1 MIRKFYIPFLILTSI
16 FAQDVDST
24 MSLSGGLGS
33 ITIDGEIYNQIAL
46 RPVIPIGKLG
56 IGLDFYLNI
65 NSSGDIHT
73 EDYDFSDFESG
84 ARTVLDKIRF
94 IKYGNSQDPFYFTFG
109 NLENIVLGNGILVN
123 GYTNALEYPSNR
135 KLGLNIGADFGTLG
149 LEFVVSD
156 FKYEPGLVGARL
168 NYKILPDL
176 DMGLSFATDVNQFA
190 GLSNKDGDDYPDVYD
205 HFPDDSD
212 KWDEALEDKDDW
224 QEIYENYIN
233 PDEISFNEWFESLPL
248 YHNNYNPATSESNDI
263 IGFSFD
269 LNYILNEKL
278 KLYSQAGTL
287 ISSELDLF
295 GTDGEIDYSPGLG
308 LVPIGLSYK
317 LGSFQFL
324 AEYRYNTRY
333 FLYNYWDRSYEINR
347 ATVSFNSSEFVEEED
362 RIVTKENSLINYGK
376 MDGVYSQLTGNIANL
391 LFLTTSYT
399 FMNGEVKNF
408 ELDEFETQNNNSFIT
423 ILSLKENLIPRLK
436 KAEAFYQQKNVPNPF
451 DFEFTETSLYGFII
465 GFQVSQDMIIQY
477 KSTTS
482 FVMSENGV
490 DYEPI
495 STILVETQFA
505 F

>member
-1 MIRKFYIPFLILTSI
+1 MIRKFYIPLLFLTSV
-16 FAQDVDST
+16 FAQNADST

-65 NSSGDIHT
+65 NSNGDIHK

-84 ARTVLDKIRF
+84 ARTLLDKIRF

-109 NLENIVLGNGILVN
+109 NLDNVVLGNGILVN
-123 GYTNALEYPSNR
+123 GYTNSLEYPSNR
-135 KLGLNIGADFGTLG
+135 KLGLNFGVDFGTLG

-168 NYKILPDL
+168 NYKILPGL
-176 DMGLSFATDVNQFA
+176 DMGLIVATDVNQFA
-190 GLSNKDGDDYPDVYD
+190 GLSNKDGDEYPDVYD
-205 HFPDDSD
+205 HFPEDSD
-212 KWDEALEDKDDW
+212 KWDEAVEENDAWED
-224 QEIYENYIN
+224 IYLDYIN
-233 PDEISFNEWFESLPL
+233 SDEISFDEWFESLPL
-248 YHNNYNPATSESNDI
+248 NHNTYNPTTSEKNDI
-263 IGFSFD
+263 IGLSFD
-269 LNYILNEKL
+269 LNYRLNEKI

-287 ISSELDLF
+287 ISNELDLF
-295 GTDGEIDYSPGLG
+295 RPNGLNDYSPGRG
-308 LVPIGLSYK
+308 LVPIGLSYH

-324 AEYRYNTRY
+324 AEYRYSSRY

-347 ATVSFNSSEFVEEED
+347 ATVAFDTTETGSDEIS
-362 RIVTKENSLINYGK
+362 TKENSLKNYGE
-376 MDGVYSQLTGNIANL
+376 MNGVYSQLTGNIANL
-391 LFLTTSYT
+391 LYLSTSYT
-399 FMNGEVKNF
+399 YMKGEVKNA
-408 ELDEFETQNNNSFIT
+408 EIDGWETQNNNSFIT
-423 ILSLKENLIPRLK
+423 VLSLKENLIPRLK

-451 DFEFTETSLYGFII
+451 DFEFTETSLYGFVV
-465 GFQVSQDMIIQY
+465 GFQISQDMVIQY

-482 FVMSENGV
+482 FIMSENGI